1 MAKELIFGKVDDKIV
16 TVDGFKIKVKNT
28 IHDIVGYLLYKFT
41 TMVSFFKRNIYFIKH
56 LYIILYLNDIKEKNN
71 NKMGE
76 LNQDLLPRMPLLF
89 STSNSFTSKDSMSK
103 SPTPTF
109 SFSATPN
116 NEKKIFDDAYS
127 TNHHRMSPSLL
138 ENQDSYHQ
146 PLRPPSTLSD
156 LMNDWEIGGTQNAW
170 VCPSDRHLQL
180 RAQLKSGW
188 SVRTAKIKSPTSSK
202 AQPSGITEE
211 EQEQIKR
218 VLERA
223 EQGRV
228 NEQIRIGKMVER
240 LENLKARA
248 TGNGV
253 TQCLLCSAEFGLFTS
268 KSYAAM
274 CNDCRKY
281 VCQRSCGVDTFD
293 QKKMEPIF
301 LCKVCS
307 EYREVML
314 KKSGAWFYKELPTFV
329 RSSPSVEEQEPS
341 FLKYTNKT
349 NDLNK
354 RKLQSP
360 SSCINNNGRMDKNSF
375 QNKGN
380 KQFSQTSESIIGSIP
395 NFVKD
400 NPYRPRIQPSW
411 IKEKPVGNS
420 SFNSEATHTSSDSE
434 PDERQGYLK
443 KISRRQYRPKDF
455 LQKQSYIP
463 DSLSQN
469 LSTIGKHS
477 KGGINKGKNQHR
489 TYDSDDSDND
499 YCHHSTPSTSPRLSL
514 ATPSSFGGDD
524 FSQNPTTIVSN
535 DYPLDTKS
543 IDSGGEPSI
552 VQSDH
557 SNHQSNTLSSSISG
571 AEFQRFTSPS
581 ISQNELRHSNS
592 SIRKESY
599 NSPERRNSKGS
610 SYPIVTLPQQS
621 DNGTYILP
629 SLTNNLQQTNYSYKC
644 SSSPKTSISYGGN
657 GIPKYSYNF
666 QQRSLS
672 ATPGRQSPKNYFNN
686 CNNNNNQNTIPTI
699 PPRPPSTPSINLT
712 YANNIR
718 SSSTSSSTSS
728 LSQRTCNEG
737 NTFFDNILSSNNNS
751 LFTLDPV
758 IEVKGS
764 SAVTPNDIPS
774 SIEEIAKENATT
786 PVFMSDQEGED
797 IPKISQNKARFGIEA
812 IGDVLSQRPRLP
824 VSHSVFSLKS
834 HGVSFSQEGAEK
846 MLENFRDTSNAYIGC
861 FCLPRNIFKRNK
873 KHKNFFYL
881 KENDNEYLK
890 KDVLGSVQF
899 ELTYYAKE
907 KKLVIHLISAR
918 NLKAMDSN
926 GFSDPYVKFHLIP
939 GNIKATKLTSKTIE
953 KTLNPNWDE
962 ELVYYGVTEKEKQI
976 KTLRI
981 TVLDR
986 DRIGSDFLGEVRVL
1000 LRKLPNGV
1008 TQKFNLYLDSA
1019 MRSNALHEMT
1029 TEPLIRG
1036 KILIAICYNFSQGSL
1051 IVNIKRCSEL
1061 IGMDSSGFSDPY
1073 CKITLTPVT
1082 NKNHRKKTSVK
1093 KKTLNPEFDETFNFV
1108 IPYKDLPTKALV
1120 VKVYDHDVAKHDD
1133 YIGGIVLSTAA
1144 EGERG
1149 LQWKNCLE
1157 NANQFFEQWHELEKE
1172 D

>member
-1 MAKELIFGKVDDKIV
+1 
-16 TVDGFKIKVKNT
+16 
-28 IHDIVGYLLYKFT
+28 
-41 TMVSFFKRNIYFIKH
+41 
-56 LYIILYLNDIKEKNN
+56 
-71 NKMGE
+71 MGE
-76 LNQDLLPRMPLLF
+76 CNQDFLPIFPLLL
-89 STSNSFTSKDSMSK
+89 STSNSFASKESISK
-103 SPTPTF
+103 SSTPTF
-109 SFSATPN
+109 SLTTTPI
-116 NEKKIFDDAYS
+116 NEKKTFDGNQG
-127 TNHHRMSPSLL
+127 TNHQDTSLL
-138 ENQDSYHQ
+138 LVENHNSYHQ
-146 PLRPPSTLSD
+146 PPRPPSTLSD

-188 SVRTAKIKSPTSSK
+188 SVRTAKIKSPTTSK
-202 AQPSGITEE
+202 AQSSGITEE
-211 EQEQIKR
+211 EQEHIKR

-223 EQGRV
+223 EQGRL

-329 RSSPSVEEQEPS
+329 RSSPSAEEQDTN
-341 FLKYTNKT
+341 FLRYASMG

-354 RKLQSP
+354 KRLNSP
-360 SSCINNNGRMDKNSF
+360 SNINNDRNNKNSF
-375 QNKGN
+375 PSKVFRQNPQG
-380 KQFSQTSESIIGSIP
+380 SESIIGSIP

-400 NPYRPRIQPSW
+400 NTSRPRIQPSW
-411 IKEKPVGNS
+411 VKEKPVGNS

-434 PDERQGYLK
+434 PDECQSYIK

-469 LSTIGKHS
+469 LPTIDKISKGSISKGKHH
-477 KGGINKGKNQHR
+477 QR

-499 YCHHSTPSTSPRLSL
+499 YCRRSTPSTSPRLSL

-524 FSQNPTTIVSN
+524 FSQNPTTVVSN

-557 SNHQSNTLSSSISG
+557 SNQQSNTLSSSISG
-571 AEFQRFTSPS
+571 VEFQRLTSPS
-581 ISQNELRHSNS
+581 TSQNELGQSS
-592 SIRKESY
+592 TSIRQGSS
-599 NSPERRNSKGS
+599 NSPERGNSRGS
-610 SYPIVTLPQQS
+610 SYPVVTLPHQTN
-621 DNGTYILP
+621 NGTYILP
-629 SLTNNLQQTNYSYKC
+629 SSPNNLQQTNYSYKY
-644 SSSPKTSISYGGN
+644 SSSPKTSTSYGGN
-657 GIPKYSYNF
+657 GLPKYSYNL
-666 QQRSLS
+666 QQRSSS
-672 ATPGRQSPKNYFNN
+672 ATPGRQSPKGYLSG
-686 CNNNNNQNTIPTI
+686 CSNNNNQNIMTSI

-712 YANNIR
+712 FANNIR

-728 LSQRTCNEG
+728 LGQRKSSEG
-737 NTFFDNILSSNNNS
+737 NNFLDNILPSNNNL

-758 IEVKGS
+758 IEAKGS
-764 SAVTPNDIPS
+764 SAVTPNDIPAP
-774 SIEEIAKENATT
+774 IEEVVKENNVT
-786 PVFMSDQEGED
+786 PVFMSDQEGD
-797 IPKISQNKARFGIEA
+797 DVPKISQNRARFGIEA
-812 IGDVLSQRPRLP
+812 IGDVLSKQSQFPTSYSL
-824 VSHSVFSLKS
+824 FSLKN
-834 HGVSFSQEGAEK
+834 HELSFS
-846 MLENFRDTSNAYIGC
+846 
-861 FCLPRNIFKRNK
+861 
-873 KHKNFFYL
+873 H
-881 KENDNEYLK
+881 

-899 ELTYYAKE
+899 ELTYFANE

-1000 LRKLPNGV
+1000 LRKLQNGV

-1019 MRSNALHEMT
+1019 MRSNALHEMPVET
-1029 TEPLIRG
+1029 LTRG
-1036 KILIAICYNFSQGSL
+1036 KILIAISYNFSQGSL
-1051 IVNIKRCSEL
+1051 IVHIKRCSEL

-1073 CKITLTPVT
+1073 CKIILTPVT